1 MSTGRGMQMCAGT
14 EGLRVRSGHRES
26 HVYPSRIPQLTF
38 RLLEGRDPE
47 VSSSTST
54 VIGSECSTILSSTRE
69 PRKSEST
76 SLNWIYRIHG
86 T

>member
-1 MSTGRGMQMCAGT
+1 MCAGT

-26 HVYPSRIPQLTF
+26 RVYPSRIPQPTF

-54 VIGSECSTILSSTRE
+54 VMGSTILSSTRE